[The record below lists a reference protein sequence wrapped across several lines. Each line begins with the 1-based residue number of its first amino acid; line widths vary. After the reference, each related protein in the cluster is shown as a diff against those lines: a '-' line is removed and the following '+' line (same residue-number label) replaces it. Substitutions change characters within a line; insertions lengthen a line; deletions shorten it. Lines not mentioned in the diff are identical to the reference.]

1 MSIGDSIRKFVNPQM
16 DKLRSDLLAI
26 VRAALAAIDAG
37 RLVRAAFARSDV
49 GGVVRAA
56 RAVDAIAVGKAAA
69 AMLTAGADAAPTRL
83 RHLVGAAADAPGHV
97 PAGARWYTTTHPVPD
112 EGSIIAAGDVL
123 GVARAADERDLL
135 VVLLSGGASSI
146 IALPA
151 DGLTLADKQ
160 QVSKRLLDLGT
171 EIHEL
176 NTVRKHLSA
185 IKGGW
190 LAAANAG
197 STLTLALSDVVGD
210 DLSSIGS
217 GPTVPDATTF
227 SEALAVL
234 DRHGGRSLYPPSVV
248 ERLKRGAAGEIAET
262 PKPGDRRL
270 ARSIALVIGGG
281 RTAIEGARTAAA
293 SHGYTV
299 HVIHDPVVGEART
312 AARDL
317 VHTASRAVKAYA
329 AFPLCILAAGETT
342 VRAPGSGKG
351 GRNQEWALA
360 MARHVDTIGAHV
372 VATSVGTDGVDGPTD
387 AAGAIVDSTTLAR
400 AEAADIGPPER
411 YLEEHNSYIFF
422 DELGDLIRTG
432 PTGTNVGDLQIILV
446 GS

>member
-1 MSIGDSIRKFVNPQM
+1 M
-16 DKLRSDLLAI
+16 LT
-26 VRAALAAIDAG
+26 
-37 RLVRAAFARSDV
+37 
-49 GGVVRAA
+49 
-56 RAVDAIAVGKAAA
+56 AAA
-69 AMLTAGADAAPTRL
+69 AAAPVRL
-83 RHLVGAAADAPGHV
+83 RHLVGAAADEAGHV

-112 EGSIIAAGDVL
+112 ERSVIAARDVL
-123 GVARAADERDLL
+123 EVAHAADERDLL
-135 VVLLSGGASSI
+135 VVLLSGGASAI
-146 IALPA
+146 LALPA
-151 DGLTLADKQ
+151 EGVTLADKQ
-160 QVSKRLLDLGT
+160 RTSKRLLDLGT

-190 LAAANAG
+190 LAAAYAG

-248 ERLKRGAAGEIAET
+248 ERLRRGAAGEVAET

-270 ARSIALVIGGG
+270 ARSMARVIGTG

-293 SHGYTV
+293 AHGYTV
-299 HVIHDPVVGEART
+299 HVVDRPVIGEARS
-312 AARDL
+312 AAHDL
-317 VHTASRAVKAYA
+317 LHTASQAVKAHPA
-329 AFPLCILAAGETT
+329 SRLCILAAGETT
-342 VRAPGSGKG
+342 VGTPGSGKG
-351 GRNQEWALA
+351 GRNQECALA
-360 MARHVDTIGAHV
+360 MARHLDTVGASV

-432 PTGTNVGDLQIILV
+432 PTGTNVGDLQVILV
-446 GS
+446 GSR